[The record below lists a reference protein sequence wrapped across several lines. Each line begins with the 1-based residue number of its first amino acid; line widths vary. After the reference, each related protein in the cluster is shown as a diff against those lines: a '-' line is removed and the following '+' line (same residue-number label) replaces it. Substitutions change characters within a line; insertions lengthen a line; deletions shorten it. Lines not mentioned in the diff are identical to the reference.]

1 MAVSIASIM
10 TFSESKFVKG
20 AVRAVI
26 NMATTLR
33 HRREIASLAN
43 LDDHMLKDI
52 GLARSDIEGALAEPL
67 LSNPSLVLVR
77 CAARHARAERVVS
90 SIRPARPVVPAVT
103 QGTRCA

>member
-1 MAVSIASIM
+1 
-10 TFSESKFVKG
+10 
-20 AVRAVI
+20 
-26 NMATTLR
+26 
-33 HRREIASLAN
+33 
-43 LDDHMLKDI
+43 
-52 GLARSDIEGALAEPL
+52 LARSDIEGALAEPL